1 MRDFDSRCG
10 LLAGLTRYQSGGVH
24 QIMKSVT
31 LVTAALFIVGLP
43 TAWNVAS
50 GGAVSAQSLGEI
62 ARQETERRST
72 ILVPAKVITEADL
85 KPVASLM
92 PSNVP
97 PAVAATSV
105 APVAAIPA
113 SSMNTP
119 PEAKYVARDA
129 SYWLN
134 RMRDLQTRQDR
145 FRLQV
150 AALANRVDSLT
161 RDFDSTWDRFRRGTI
176 ESERQM
182 ILTERDLVG
191 ADLAATNRQIFD
203 LEEEARRSGVP
214 PGWLRP

>member
-1 MRDFDSRCG
+1 
-10 LLAGLTRYQSGGVH
+10 
-24 QIMKSVT
+24 MKSVT

-43 TAWNVAS
+43 TAWNVTS

-62 ARQETERRST
+62 ARQETERRNT

-85 KPVASLM
+85 KPAASLR

-97 PAVAATSV
+97 PIVAATSV
-105 APVAAIPA
+105 TPVAAIPA

-119 PEAKYVARDA
+119 PESKYVARDA

-145 FRLQV
+145 FKLQA
-150 AALANRVDSLT
+150 AALENRVDSLT
-161 RDFDSTWDRFRRGTI
+161 RDFESTSDRFRRGTI

-182 ILTERDLVG
+182 IRTERDLVG
-191 ADLAATNRQIFD
+191 ADVAATNKQVFD
-203 LEEEARRSGVP
+203 LEEEARRSNVP